1 MRIYTATN
9 ACYAMNHNIRA
20 EDTPEWRVIRYM
32 AKVHQATKEQ
42 IEQSAGV
49 DGSVIAK
56 LAMKK
61 PPIIVGG

>member
-1 MRIYTATN
+1 
-9 ACYAMNHNIRA
+9 MNHNIRS
-20 EDTPEWRVIRYM
+20 EDTPEWRVIHYM

-42 IEQSAGV
+42 IEQNTGV

-61 PPIIVGG
+61 PPIIVGS